1 MLTIEKLREKIDE
14 LNAQRLYGAI
24 EWEEAFVTAEN
35 PLNTGVS
42 VGNFT
47 PPSRFRLE
55 EMSTDKAKL
64 YIYDKAAECFV
75 GIMILDR

>member
-14 LNAQRLYGAI
+14 LNAQRLCGAI
-24 EWEEAFVTAEN
+24 EWEETQVAAEN
-35 PLNTGVS
+35 PLNTGVLA
-42 VGNFT
+42 GNIT

-55 EMSTDKAKL
+55 EMSAKKAKL
-64 YIYDKAAECFV
+64 YIYDEAAECFV

>member
-24 EWEEAFVTAEN
+24 EWEEAQVTADN
-35 PLNTGVS
+35 PLSTGVS
-42 VGNFT
+42 VGNIT

-55 EMSTDKAKL
+55 EMSTNKAKL
-64 YIYDKAAECFV
+64 YIYDEAAECFV